1 VKVELFGMAR
11 ALAGVSE
18 IDLALDEPAELRD
31 FLRSLAEAA
40 PALVPE
46 VIAPSRDAL
55 VEPNLL
61 LLDGRRAL
69 REGETIRTSDRPC
82 VLFLASGG

>member
-1 VKVELFGMAR
+1 MTVELYGMAR
-11 ALAGVSE
+11 ALAGVSHVA
-18 IDLALDEPAELRD
+18 LALDGPVTYAEFVRA
-31 FLRSLAEAA
+31 LAEAV

-46 VIAPSRDAL
+46 VIAPARDAL

-61 LLDGRRAL
+61 LLDGRRAP
-69 REGETIRTSDRPC
+69 RGEERFAAADRPC

>member
-11 ALAGVSE
+11 ALGGVAHVE
-18 IDLALDEPAELRD
+18 LALDEPVALHD
-31 FLRSLAEAA
+31 FLRALAEAL
-40 PALVPE
+40 PALVPD
-46 VIAPSRDAL
+46 VIEPSLDAF

-61 LLDGRRAL
+61 LLDGRRAPQA
-69 REGETIRTSDRPC
+69 GETFVEADRPC

>member
-11 ALAGVSE
+11 ALAGVSHVE
-18 IDLALDEPAELRD
+18 LALDEPVELSD
-31 FLRSLAEAA
+31 FLRSLAEAV
-40 PALVPE
+40 PALVPD
-46 VIAPSRDAL
+46 VIVASLDAF

-61 LLDGRRAL
+61 LLDGRRPPGP
-69 REGETIRTSDRPC
+69 GETFGDADRPC